1 MRRTIPKVISV
12 LLTTA
17 ILSSITVYAKPA
29 EKKWT
34 VEEIEKRIE
43 EVGEEYIEFYRSGYN
58 EPLDE
63 ESDWFSMNNLGFA
76 AKSANGMM
84 VQYDGAVEEAA
95 EAEMVPIAPTMAPMA
110 PEPSTQETFNT
121 EEYASVDESGFIP
134 VMTQPFSTFGADV
147 DTASYSSLRRKLLEP
162 LAYGG
167 NPYYAGI
174 DDSAIRIEELVNY
187 FNYHY
192 DGPEDGEKFGV
203 TTALT
208 DCPWNSDTLL
218 LKIGI
223 RAEEVKEESK
233 GSNIVFLVDTSGS
246 MFDFDKL
253 PLVKKSLGILLES
266 LDEHDRIS
274 IVTYAG
280 GEEVIAEGVSGD
292 KKEEILSDI
301 DSLKAWGSTYG
312 EGGINKAYE
321 IAEKFFI
328 KNGNNRVILCT
339 DGDFNVGVSSEAGL
353 KELISEKRESGVFFS
368 CLGVGGGNY
377 SDTTMEALADNGNG
391 NYFYIDSEREAERA
405 LKTEFLSTIYTVAK
419 DAKFQVEFNP
429 AAVKGYRLI
438 GYENRKMAAQDFA
451 DDKKDGGEVGAGQ
464 NVTVLYEV
472 VPANS
477 KMEIT
482 NISSKY
488 QKEVEASDTEELL
501 TVNIRY
507 KEPNEDTSVLREYTV
522 SMADKAEMDED
533 TSWAAGIAQAGM
545 LMRDSEYAGD
555 STFDNIYRRLMF
567 DPDVMDD
574 DFKAEFLYVLKQM
587 KNYKEGENAK

>member
-1 MRRTIPKVISV
+1 MRKIIPRAISI
-12 LLTTA
+12 LLTAA
-17 ILSSITVYAKPA
+17 ILSGITVYAEPA
-29 EKKWT
+29 ERKWT
-34 VEEIEKRIE
+34 EEEIEKRIE

-147 DTASYSSLRRKLLEP
+147 DTASYSSLRRKMLEP

-203 TTALT
+203 TTVLT

-253 PLVKKSLGILLES
+253 PLVKKSLGILLE
-266 LDEHDRIS
+266 
-274 IVTYAG
+274 
-280 GEEVIAEGVSGD
+280 
-292 KKEEILSDI
+292 
-301 DSLKAWGSTYG
+301 
-312 EGGINKAYE
+312 
-321 IAEKFFI
+321 
-328 KNGNNRVILCT
+328 C
-339 DGDFNVGVSSEAGL
+339 
-353 KELISEKRESGVFFS
+353 
-368 CLGVGGGNY
+368 
-377 SDTTMEALADNGNG
+377 
-391 NYFYIDSEREAERA
+391 
-405 LKTEFLSTIYTVAK
+405 
-419 DAKFQVEFNP
+419 
-429 AAVKGYRLI
+429 
-438 GYENRKMAAQDFA
+438 
-451 DDKKDGGEVGAGQ
+451 
-464 NVTVLYEV
+464 
-472 VPANS
+472 
-477 KMEIT
+477 
-482 NISSKY
+482 
-488 QKEVEASDTEELL
+488 
-501 TVNIRY
+501 
-507 KEPNEDTSVLREYTV
+507 
-522 SMADKAEMDED
+522 
-533 TSWAAGIAQAGM
+533 
-545 LMRDSEYAGD
+545 
-555 STFDNIYRRLMF
+555 
-567 DPDVMDD
+567 
-574 DFKAEFLYVLKQM
+574 
-587 KNYKEGENAK
+587 